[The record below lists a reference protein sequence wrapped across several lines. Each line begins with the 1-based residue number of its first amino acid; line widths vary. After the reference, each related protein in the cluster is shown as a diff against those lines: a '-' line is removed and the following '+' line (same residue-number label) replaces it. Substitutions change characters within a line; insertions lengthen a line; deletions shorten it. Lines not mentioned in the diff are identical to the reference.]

1 MTGTILILVALGAV
15 AAVLFAGI
23 AVMAIGGKTSA
34 KWSNVL
40 MRYRILAQAVAVAI
54 LMLALYASSGHQ

>member
-1 MTGTILILVALGAV
+1 MTGTILILVALGVV

-40 MRYRILAQAVAVAI
+40 MRYRIVAQVAALLVIALVVYLARN
-54 LMLALYASSGHQ
+54 H

>member
-1 MTGTILILVALGAV
+1 MGTVFILVALGVV

-23 AVMAIGGKTSA
+23 AVMAIGGQTSA

-40 MRYRILAQAVAVAI
+40 MRYRIVAQAVALLIIALVVY
-54 LMLALYASSGHQ
+54 LAAKH